1 VGGFTPGDH
10 GVDSLLIGFYRGR
23 ALQFCASVRAGF
35 FPAFRRKLYSRLQ
48 PLITDRCS
56 FVNVPESSPGRWGQ
70 GLTAEKMKS
79 CVWAGPR
86 MVVRYSYQEWMAN
99 DHLRRV
105 SNAGVREDVDA
116 REVVKEN
123 DGQRR

>member
-79 CVWAGPR
+79 CVWVRPR
-86 MVVRYSYQEWMAN
+86 MVVRCSYQEWTAN